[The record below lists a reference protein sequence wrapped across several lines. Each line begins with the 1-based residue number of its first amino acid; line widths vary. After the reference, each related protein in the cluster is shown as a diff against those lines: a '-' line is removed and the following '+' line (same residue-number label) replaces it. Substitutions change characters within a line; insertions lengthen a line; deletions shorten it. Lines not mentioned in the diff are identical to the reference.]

1 MNDKRI
7 APARAAL
14 MTAVLMGIASA
25 MVGYLTLTQWYGP
38 LAPTVSL
45 LALALILAPLAV
57 VLVAPELREMKAQ
70 GGLVALGIN
79 AIVAVVIA
87 VAVGAS
93 WRGEG
98 LRASVV
104 ERAASLS
111 AGRAAEFAMLDSS
124 DAVAL
129 RACQWLMERGELSQ
143 RRAAT
148 AMLSRRPTRATT
160 CLGGE
165 LVEGSKQH
173 TARTELVRIWAQA
186 LLGETQE
193 AEVGGALIGG
203 LGLISPSDDV
213 AAAALLTCA
222 VNHEDAAY
230 RPLCAEALA
239 RNKMTGARLVAVL
252 ERVDEPALAQ
262 VWQTRLIAYAY
273 HQFGLTPEDKQSAL
287 KLGML
292 TPEVRGFA
300 MARGCDALAT
310 DEEGIDAQ
318 FKALATASCDVKG
331 EAIRRANGIWGGV
344 CEAQQRAAKSKKKT
358 SATEVFCGELSQ
370 QLNERAVKTARELV
384 HAAIAEQASALMA
397 KSITSGS
404 ASSAQ
409 TYEMVIFKRKLSL
422 EERAELMRTNPLLAM
437 KLHHV
442 VRPSVESGS
451 DITAQQRQD
460 AMDMINTTAPP
471 PEENITAEER
481 AELARGLEEYKRHQ
495 GKVDHAKV
503 EQFLK
508 ETNKRVKDAQRAN
521 KGISSDR

>member
-1 MNDKRI
+1 MNDERI
-7 APARAAL
+7 APARSAL

-45 LALALILAPLAV
+45 LALALLLAPLAV
-57 VLVAPELREMKAQ
+57 VLVAPDLRQIKSQ
-70 GGLVALGIN
+70 GGLAALGIN
-79 AIVAVVIA
+79 MIVAAVIA
-87 VAVGAS
+87 AAVGSS

-98 LRASVV
+98 LRASLV

-111 AGRAAEFAMLDSS
+111 EGRAAEFAMLDSS
-124 DAVAL
+124 DGVAL

-148 AMLSRRPTRATT
+148 ATLSRRPTRATT
-160 CLGGE
+160 CLSGE
-165 LVEGSKQH
+165 IVEGSKQH
-173 TARTELVRIWAQA
+173 SARTELVRTWAQA

-358 SATEVFCGELSQ
+358 SVTEVFCSELSQ
-370 QLNERAVKTARELV
+370 QLNERAVKTAMELV

-397 KSITSGS
+397 GSIHGGNRMENEDRERLRRQMTGDQNMMQMLMTLPPEARADIM
-404 ASSAQ
+404 ASWRAGEEGGVNNMELVSPEQLQMAA
-409 TYEMVIFKRKLSL
+409 EMVAGTDPEGGMSKEDRAAANAML
-422 EERAELMRTNPLLAM
+422 EEIKKGSEKTRADKKDGRGEVEKRIEAARQGM
-437 KLHHV
+437 K
-442 VRPSVESGS
+442 E
-451 DITAQQRQD
+451 
-460 AMDMINTTAPP
+460 
-471 PEENITAEER
+471 
-481 AELARGLEEYKRHQ
+481 KR
-495 GKVDHAKV
+495 
-503 EQFLK
+503 
-508 ETNKRVKDAQRAN
+508 
-521 KGISSDR
+521 